1 MPERGIHS
9 QKTDPILDVNNLQ
22 LWMSR
27 NEKKVNIISGVSFG
41 IKKGEI
47 FGLVGESGSG
57 KSLTALSIMRLV
69 PPFMNIEGE
78 VFFRQKNQMTDLL
91 SLPADE
97 VRKIR
102 GNSIAMV
109 FQEPMTS
116 LNPVFTIGRQIGE
129 VLEIHRGLSKR
140 ESRERAVELLSRVM
154 IPEPEKRVDDFPHQL
169 SGGMRQRVMIAMAI
183 ACSPE
188 LLIADEPTTALDVT
202 IQAEIID
209 LLSEIQQNQGMSVLF
224 ISHDLHLIKEIAH
237 RVAIMYA
244 GILMEEAPAEELFSN
259 PLHPYTQG
267 LLNSLPTEKG
277 KELKPIPGNVPS
289 PGELPQ
295 GCPFGPRCQLKTVE
309 CEKTLPS
316 MINITATHSVR
327 CIHI

>member
-1 MPERGIHS
+1 
-9 QKTDPILDVNNLQ
+9 
-22 LWMSR
+22 MSR

-140 ESRERAVELLSRVM
+140 ESRERA
-154 IPEPEKRVDDFPHQL
+154 
-169 SGGMRQRVMIAMAI
+169 
-183 ACSPE
+183 
-188 LLIADEPTTALDVT
+188 
-202 IQAEIID
+202 
-209 LLSEIQQNQGMSVLF
+209 
-224 ISHDLHLIKEIAH
+224 
-237 RVAIMYA
+237 
-244 GILMEEAPAEELFSN
+244 
-259 PLHPYTQG
+259 
-267 LLNSLPTEKG
+267 
-277 KELKPIPGNVPS
+277 
-289 PGELPQ
+289 
-295 GCPFGPRCQLKTVE
+295 
-309 CEKTLPS
+309 
-316 MINITATHSVR
+316 
-327 CIHI
+327 